1 MAVMNYNNNKR
12 VGFDFNINANKRF
25 GDVDLSLGV
34 AGTYYDT
41 KVTKRDEIYDDAYRY
56 REGKAVD
63 GIWGLQSAGLFRDK
77 EDIENSPEQ
86 KLGSTVQPGDIKYV
100 DQNGDNVIDDKDEVF
115 LGKGG
120 WYGAPFTLGINFTAK
135 WKNLT
140 FFVLGTGNF
149 GAYGLKNSSYY
160 RDLSPFIR

>member
-1 MAVMNYNNNKR
+1 MMPDILYSN
-12 VGFDFNINANKRF
+12 
-25 GDVDLSLGV
+25 
-34 AGTYYDT
+34 
-41 KVTKRDEIYDDAYRY
+41 VT
-56 REGKAVD
+56 
-63 GIWGLQSAGLFRDK
+63 DK
-77 EDIENSPEQ
+77 KQ
-86 KLGSTVQPGDIKYV
+86 V

-140 FFVLGTGNF
+140 LFVLGTGNF

-160 RDLSPFIR
+160 WVDGDDKYSAIVRNRWTPETAATATYPPLSARSYYLNFQ